1 MQRIIQKYQEGGTVQ
16 PATLTGLPAGGNA
29 ASAIA
34 NYMMGPMSANAATL
48 SYTGGGGE
56 GVPDYHALALE
67 QKKLREAAA
76 LAEVQA
82 QASTSNNTSSGE
94 DKMEERK
101 AKGGDLYQYNYL
113 TDPATVAAN
122 AEMDRLGIDPDRNE
136 STFSGGG
143 ADGQGNFGTFGD
155 YLGGIGD
162 ALGVTDYA
170 GKAAKKAA
178 EEKAYNQKVMSNK
191 EDKMEERNQAG
202 GDLYKAPNNEFTYTK
217 YGKNYNYGGPIGYN
231 MVSIKIPVGYN
242 MGTMT
247 GPIGYNMGSMK
258 KPVGYN
264 AGGVSQVAKT
274 MLPEEQIQQ
283 RQMQQA
289 QFAQGQGPLAEIGNA
304 LGMRVAGAGVD
315 NAMGKMAGNVAMKAA
330 MGSIPVV
337 GPFLAALFN

>member
-16 PATLTGLPAGGNA
+16 PVTATGLPAGGNA

-34 NYMMGPMSANAATL
+34 NYMMGPMSANATTL
-48 SYTGGGGE
+48 SYTGGGE

-82 QASTSNNTSSGE
+82 QVVPSSSGQ

-136 STFSGGG
+136 TMFTGGG
-143 ADGQGNFGTFGD
+143 ADGQGNFGAFGD
-155 YLGGIGD
+155 LLGKAGD
-162 ALGVTDYA
+162 ALGITDYA
-170 GKAAKKAA
+170 GDAKKNAA
-178 EEKAYNQKVMSNK
+178 AEKAYNQKVMSNFNEYYGSGNTGVDKTTTPKVKK
-191 EDKMEERNQAG
+191 EKEYD
-202 GDLYKAPNNEFTYTK
+202 YS
-217 YGKNYNYGGPIGYN
+217 YNYDGYN
-231 MVSIKIPVGYN
+231 RG
-242 MGTMT
+242 

-264 AGGVSQVAKT
+264 MGTVNGPIGYNVGGVSQVART

-289 QFAQGQGPLAEIGNA
+289 QFSQGQGPLAEIGNA
-304 LGMRVAGAGVD
+304 LGMKVAGAGVD
-315 NAMGKMAGNVAMKAA
+315 KAMGKMAGNAAMAVAMK
-330 MGSIPVV
+330 SIPVV
-337 GPFLAALFN
+337 GPFLAALFG